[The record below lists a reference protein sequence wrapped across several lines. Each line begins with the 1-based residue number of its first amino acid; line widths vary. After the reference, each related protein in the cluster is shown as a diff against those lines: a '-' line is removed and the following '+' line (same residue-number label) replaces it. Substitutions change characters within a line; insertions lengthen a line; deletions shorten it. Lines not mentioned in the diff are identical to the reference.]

1 MSPEPLSFLSSKK
14 FHNSPQYPTAPYS
27 VVPLIHFLLIQPVSN
42 DKRKMSLK
50 TSIKHTFVSNWL
62 HFALQEIYREILY
75 MHIFNI
81 RQNTAHFTNL
91 QDFAFILNSV
101 ISFNITINLLLLKKW
116 IDLPLSELHIFLPPP
131 STPPHQPIMNFI
143 ISSPKKSIYKVVHKD
158 AQ

>member
-42 DKRKMSLK
+42 DKPKMSLK
-50 TSIKHTFVSNWL
+50 TSIIHTFVSNWL

-101 ISFNITINLLLLKKW
+101 ISFNITINLLLLKKMDW
-116 IDLPLSELHIFLPPP
+116 STTFWTAYFL
-131 STPPHQPIMNFI
+131 TPPLHPTPSANNEFYHQ
-143 ISSPKKSIYKVVHKD
+143 
-158 AQ
+158 